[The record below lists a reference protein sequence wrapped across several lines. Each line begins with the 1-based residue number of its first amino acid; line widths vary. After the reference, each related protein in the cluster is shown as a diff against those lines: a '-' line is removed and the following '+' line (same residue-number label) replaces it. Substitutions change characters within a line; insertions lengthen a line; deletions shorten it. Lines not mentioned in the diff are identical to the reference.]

1 MRLILISMI
10 LFAANV
16 SYAKCKDRDDAVLN
30 FRKHCPTQTTLGFG
44 PGNFDKK
51 KKWCSCVE
59 KTFAIQNWYDDKCEN
74 FPYMSAWNNKS
85 VQVECGTPKD
95 PL

>member
-1 MRLILISMI
+1 MRILLFLIAVMLM
-10 LFAANV
+10 NV
-16 SYAKCKDRDDAVLN
+16 AQAKCKDRNEAILN

-44 PGNFDKK
+44 AGNFDKK

-59 KTFAIQNWYDDKCEN
+59 KTFAIQNLYDEKCEK
-74 FPYMSAWNNKS
+74 FPYMSVWNNKN

-95 PL
+95 SL